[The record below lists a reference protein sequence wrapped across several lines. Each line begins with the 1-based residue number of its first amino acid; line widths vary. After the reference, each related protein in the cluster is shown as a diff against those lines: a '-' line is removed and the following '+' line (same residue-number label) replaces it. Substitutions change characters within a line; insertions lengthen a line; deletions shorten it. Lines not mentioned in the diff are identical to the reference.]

1 MSDEQS
7 ESKLEQGSP
16 VNGALSLIVRLLGRQ
31 AAREALAEITVGK
44 STDRLQRFRLEMSDG

>member
-16 VNGALSLIVRLLGRQ
+16 VNGELSLIVRLLGRQ
-31 AAREALAEITVGK
+31 AAREALAEIAVGK